1 MGLIAPLEAGKESC
15 MTWFERMKQQKFL
28 MFAVLLFT
36 LSTGIVI
43 GTLVNTTVA
52 AKEQQAAP
60 DATPLVTP
68 PVNKLG
74 NEFSELVKKV
84 EPSVVFIR
92 TESKVTAA
100 IARKR
105 GAPRPG
111 PGDEEDDD
119 SMELFRR
126 FFGGPNGPGGPG
138 GQGIPMPNQPPRRR
152 EGSGSGF
159 VVDKNGYIL
168 TNNHV
173 VRNADSIFVKF
184 PNDPAEYKAKV
195 IGTDKETD
203 VAVVKISTGRSLQPI
218 KVANS
223 DGVQVGD
230 WAIAIGAPFGLET
243 SVTVGIVSAKG
254 RDINSE
260 AFQRF
265 IQTDAAINPGN
276 SGGPLLNRNGEVI
289 GINTMIATESGGSQ
303 GIGFALPI
311 NMAAKVYNQVIQHG
325 RVLRGS
331 IGITFNKLEKQETLK
346 GLGLQSGV
354 VVQDVKKGGPA
365 EKAGIR
371 AEDILTAMNGKP
383 FKDGDDLMMRI
394 ADTPVGTTIDVQG
407 ERNGSRKDYKVT
419 IEDRQKVFSGDP
431 RVNPEGVAEEPE
443 KVESTSNAKFGIK
456 LVPLAEADRADMGLE
471 DKRGVK
477 VTYVEPDSF
486 AEEVGM
492 QVGDVVVAIN
502 RTSILTPDDVRGVQA
517 KLKAGDAVA
526 FRVMRGAQGPPQQRG
541 RVTRPQ
547 WQGLYL
553 SGTLPAAKE

>member
-1 MGLIAPLEAGKESC
+1 MSWI
-15 MTWFERMKQQKFL
+15 ERMKQQKFL

-68 PVNKLG
+68 PVNKIG

-92 TESKVTAA
+92 TESKATVAA
-100 IARKR
+100 ARKR
-105 GAPRPG
+105 GAPRQAPG
-111 PGDEEDDD
+111 EDEEDD

-126 FFGGPNGPGGPG
+126 FFGGPNGPNGPGGPG
-138 GQGIPMPNQPPRRR
+138 LPMPNTPRRR

-173 VRNADSIFVKF
+173 VRNADSIIVKF
-184 PNDPAEYKAKV
+184 PNDPTEYKAKV

-203 VAVVKISTGRSLQPI
+203 VAVVKITTGKPLQAI

-346 GLGLQSGV
+346 GLGLASGV
-354 VVQDVKKGGPA
+354 VVQNVTKNGPA
-365 EKAGIR
+365 EKAGVR

-394 ADTPVGTTIDVQG
+394 ADTPVGNAIEVDG
-407 ERNGSRKDYKVT
+407 ERNGAKKTFKIT

-431 RVNPEGVAEEPE
+431 RVNPEGPVEEPE
-443 KVESTSNAKFGIK
+443 KAESASNAKFGIK
-456 LVPLAEADRADMGLE
+456 LVPLAETDREEMALD

-486 AEEVGM
+486 ADETGM
-492 QVGDVVVAIN
+492 QVGDVIVAIN
-502 RTSILTPDDVRGVQA
+502 RTPILTPDDVRTVQG
-517 KLKAGDAVA
+517 KLKSGDAVA
-526 FRVMRGAQGPPQQRG
+526 FRVMRAAQGLPQQRG
-541 RVTRPQ
+541 RVVRPT

>member
-1 MGLIAPLEAGKESC
+1 
-15 MTWFERMKQQKFL
+15 MTWIDNLKKQKFL
-28 MFAVLLFT
+28 TFAVLLFT
-36 LSTGIVI
+36 LSTGVVI
-43 GTLVNTTVA
+43 GTLVNTSVA

-60 DATPLVTP
+60 DATPLVVP

-92 TESKVTAA
+92 TESKNPQLT
-100 IARKR
+100 ARKR
-105 GAPRPG
+105 APRG
-111 PGDEEDDD
+111 GEDEEGDD

-126 FFGGPNGPGGPG
+126 FFGGPNGPN
-138 GQGIPMPNQPPRRR
+138 GQGMPGLPGAPAPPRRR

-159 VVDKNGYIL
+159 VVDKNGYIM

-173 VRNADSIFVKF
+173 VRNADTIFVKF
-184 PNDPAEYKAKV
+184 PHEDKEYKAKV

-203 VAVVKISTGRSLQPI
+203 LAIIKIAPGKPLPAIRI
-218 KVANS
+218 ANS
-223 DGVQVGD
+223 DSVQVGD

-276 SGGPLLNRNGEVI
+276 SGGPLMNRNGEVI
-289 GINTMIATESGGSQ
+289 GVNTMIATESGGSQ

-311 NMAAKVYNQVIQHG
+311 NMAAKVYNQLIQHG

-331 IGITFNKLEKQETLK
+331 IGITFNKLEKPETLQA
-346 GLGLQSGV
+346 LGLQAGV
-354 VVQDVKKGGPA
+354 VVTDVKKGGPA
-365 EKAGIR
+365 DKAGIK

-394 ADTPVGTTIDVQG
+394 ADTPVGTTVDVDG
-407 ERNGSRKDYKVT
+407 ERNGAKKSYKVT
-419 IEDRQKVFSGDP
+419 IEDRQKVFSDNP
-431 RVNPEGVAEEPE
+431 RVNPDGTPDEPE
-443 KVESTSNAKFGIK
+443 EAASASNAKFGIGI
-456 LVPLAEADRADMGLE
+456 VPLADADREGMGLE

-477 VTYVEPDSF
+477 VTRVEPDSF
-486 AEEVGM
+486 AEEIGV
-492 QVGDVVVAIN
+492 QVGDVIVSIN
-502 RTSILTPDDVRGVQA
+502 RTPVFTPDDVRGVQG
-517 KLKAGDAVA
+517 KLKTGDAVA
-526 FRVMRGAQGPPQQRG
+526 FRVMRALPGAAQPRG
-541 RVTRPQ
+541 RVVRPQ

-553 SGTLPAAKE
+553 SGTLPSGN